1 MQSWFRKRFIDDTF
15 FTYKENEES
24 TEKFLEG
31 LNKFHPNVKFAYE
44 KSKEKTNL
52 LDVVIKIKE
61 STIIT
66 HLYCKPTY
74 CYQYLHYDSSH
85 VNHIKRS
92 IIFSQTLRLKRICS
106 ENNDLNV
113 HIEDL
118 KIWPR
123 KKRFLDSLFKEQ
135 VDKALRFSLSDENNS
150 KKVTG

>member
-1 MQSWFRKRFIDDTF
+1 MQSWFWKRFIDDTF
-15 FTYKENEES
+15 FTYTENEES
-24 TEKFLEG
+24 TEKFLED

-44 KSKEKTNL
+44 KSKEKINL

-61 STIIT
+61 SRIIT

-74 CYQYLHYDSSH
+74 FYQYLHYDSSH

-92 IIFSQTLRLKRICS
+92 IIFSHMLRLKRICS

-113 HIEDL
+113 HVEDL

-123 KKRFLDSLFKEQ
+123 KKRILDSLIKEQ
-135 VDKALRFSLSDENNS
+135 VEKALRFTLSDENNS